1 MKSEMI
7 GLVKSYQGDVQMKKI
22 LLFISL
28 VFLVGCSA
36 APAAEETTSP
46 DSSDQAATISEQE
59 GTIAVLEYQI
69 KDLTEEL
76 ASLQMKNDTL
86 LAASDGQTEGS
97 EPANFLCE
105 DRPSNIRYDSTI
117 GTIAIV
123 EGWFATQPFVQE
135 MQGTYS
141 TTFWN
146 DVKSR
151 IHTIR
156 YISTEDGLTT
166 TATFLI
172 MFDEAGWQPGVL
184 WMNESCWLDYPY

>member
-1 MKSEMI
+1 
-7 GLVKSYQGDVQMKKI
+7 MKKI
-22 LLFISL
+22 TLLLCL

-36 APAAEETTSP
+36 APALEETLPP
-46 DSSDQAATISEQE
+46 DSSSDTAALLSEKDHS
-59 GTIAVLEYQI
+59 IAVLEYQVE
-69 KDLTEEL
+69 DLTEEL
-76 ASLQMKNDTL
+76 ASLQLEYDAL
-86 LAASDGQTEGS
+86 LAAAGEQAGEGQ
-97 EPANFLCE
+97 PASFLCE
-105 DRPSNIRYDSTI
+105 DPPANMRYDSSI

-156 YISTEDGLTT
+156 YLSTEDGLTT

-172 MFDEAGWQPGVL
+172 MFNEAGWMPGVL